1 MTKVREPSSIVEMAE
16 LCRKAQSLVKNMVG
30 VTEDDI
36 ATAADV
42 YDALG
47 ACDFYQLDN
56 SVARAVDQVYEQT
69 YGGKTTDEVI
79 LDVDCRLPS
88 AICAFWSPGSKIS
101 FTGRAD
107 NLPFMYLAFADPDG
121 SGKNLVFLIS
131 PYFGALF
138 MGSYQ
143 VGVEDPLLISGLTA
157 GEDEEQQQVHTMN
170 VLTVATM
177 CSLLNQPS
185 FTKREPAGSRQERRA
200 AKRNG
205 SYATDAWHKITW
217 NIGEE
222 VKAKLTRD
230 EPVRCMPLHYTRGHW
245 RRAEEGW
252 KNTTQRKDGLWY
264 QWIEGFWS
272 GHPAFGIKK
281 SYHAP
286 TMGDAA

>member
-1 MTKVREPSSIVEMAE
+1 MTKVREPSSVVEMAE
-16 LCRKAQSLVKNMVG
+16 MCRKAQLRVKNLPDADKDV
-30 VTEDDI
+30 I
-36 ATAADV
+36 KLAADV
-42 YDALG
+42 FYAMSV
-47 ACDFYQLDN
+47 CDFYQIDE
-56 SVARAVDQVYEQT
+56 SVGRATDEIFENT
-69 YGGKTTDEVI
+69 FGGKNTEDIV
-79 LDVDCRLPS
+79 LDSDCRLPS
-88 AICAFWSPGSKIS
+88 RVCAFWSPGTKIT
-101 FTGRAD
+101 FEGRAE
-107 NLPFMYLAFADPDG
+107 NLPFMYLAIAD
-121 SGKNLVFLIS
+121 SGEPEKYCVYLVS
-131 PYFGALF
+131 PYFGAMFQGL
-138 MGSYQ
+138 YQ
-143 VGVEDPLLISGLTA
+143 VGVKDSLRVAKEPSPDRPED
-157 GEDEEQQQVHTMN
+157 QQIYSMH

-177 CSLLNQPS
+177 CSILNQPS

-205 SYATDAWHKITW
+205 GYATDAWHKITW

-245 RRAEEGW
+245 RKAEEGW

-286 TMGDAA
+286 KMGDAA